1 MPQGTNV
8 GSVFFGIETNRSA
21 FTKDIKSAAGQ
32 AQSVFSSAG
41 KSIKASFDKAFSGA
55 SSAGAKTQKSLASQA
70 ATLAAEYRRQGLSQ
84 SQSFTKAWSEIER
97 SSIAGGKKAG
107 YGFKSRFTKE
117 VNSAGSS
124 AKAVMQST
132 MQSIGKAIGVAFSA
146 AAVVSFGKKCV
157 EVASETQSAWVG
169 LSSILNGQKKSFS
182 EANRFIQDYI
192 SDGLVPLNNAVTA
205 YKNLAARGYNTEQI
219 EKTMT
224 ALKDAAAFGR
234 QASYSYGDAISTATE
249 GLKNENSILVDN
261 AGVTKNV
268 AKMWD
273 DYAKSIGTTSNALTQ
288 QQKIEA
294 EVNGIMEETKWQTG
308 DAAKYATTFA
318 GRVAK
323 LSATFTSLKTEI
335 GNVIIPILNLF
346 IPAIQ
351 TALDALLKFCSL
363 LKNAMASIGLEMP
376 DVTSLGGVTAGA
388 TEAAEAIDNTGTAA
402 EKAAK
407 KVKKAFASYDEINVL
422 SKSSS
427 SDTSTGGSSGVTA
440 ADTAV
445 TAGANS
451 LKDQLSD
458 ASAELGSFFDPLAE
472 AWQAHGEPI
481 VQSAKNA
488 FANLK
493 AIGKDIGDVI
503 KKWWQGEGGKSFADT
518 TVGLFEKIMRAAE
531 RVTKAIKYIWDNG
544 GKETFNNLVKIIGN
558 VGEIIMIVVG
568 YIADLYGELVE
579 GFAPDA
585 ADGLQGVND
594 KLSAFN
600 GVLEWL
606 KTDGKPIL
614 EGIAY
619 AIGLVGAAW
628 LAYKGIMIAVEVASK
643 AYAAA
648 QAVVN
653 AVMNANPIGIIVT
666 LVAALIAVIIL
677 CAKHWDELKAAAS
690 RAWDGIKAV
699 WATVANWFSVNII
712 EPIKNFFSN
721 LWAGIM
727 TTFANVKTYF
737 QQKFSEAWAAI
748 KGVFAPVGSFFSGIW
763 ETIRSK
769 FSTIGT
775 KVGETMGNAFK
786 TVVNK
791 IISFAERTIN
801 GFIRAINRAISLINN
816 IPGVSIS
823 PLSELNVPKLAQGG
837 WVAANNP
844 QLAIVGDNTREGEIV
859 SPESKIREQVELALA
874 KAGGFAQK
882 VKLQLELL
890 IRYPDGRTI
899 IKTINEAQIA
909 EGRILLEV

>member
-8 GSVFFGIETNRSA
+8 GSVFFNINTNRGA
-21 FTKDIKSAAGQ
+21 FSKEIKSAAGQ
-32 AQSVFSSAG
+32 AQSVFSSAMG
-41 KSIKASFDKAFSGA
+41 K
-55 SSAGAKTQKSLASQA
+55 
-70 ATLAAEYRRQGLSQ
+70 
-84 SQSFTKAWSEIER
+84 
-97 SSIAGGKKAG
+97 
-107 YGFKSRFTKE
+107 
-117 VNSAGSS
+117 V
-124 AKAVMQST
+124 
-132 MQSIGKAIGVAFSA
+132 GKAIGVAFSA

-169 LSSILNGQKKSFS
+169 LSSILNGQKKSFG

-205 YKNLAARGYNTEQI
+205 YKSLAARGYSTEQI

-268 AKMWD
+268 AKMWE
-273 DYAKSIGTTSNALTQ
+273 DYAKSIGTTTNALTQ

-351 TALDALLKFCSL
+351 TALDALLKFLGL
-363 LKNAMASIGLEMP
+363 LKTAMASIGLEMP

-427 SDTSTGGSSGVTA
+427 SDTSTGGSSGVAA
-440 ADTAV
+440 ADPTTSAITSGVSAV
-445 TAGANS
+445 DSRLDELKEKLSTFWSGFAAGFEKEREELKRQIEQTKALIKRVWQDLRKLESPIKNWAS
-451 LKDQLSD
+451 TDLKDFFETFCH
-458 ASAELGSFFDPLAE
+458 ASADIFLG
-472 AWQAHGEPI
+472 
-481 VQSAKNA
+481 
-488 FANLK
+488 
-493 AIGKDIGDVI
+493 
-503 KKWWQGEGGKSFADT
+503 
-518 TVGLFEKIMRAAE
+518 
-531 RVTKAIKYIWDNG
+531 
-544 GKETFNNLVKIIGN
+544 
-558 VGEIIMIVVG
+558 
-568 YIADLYGELVE
+568 LY
-579 GFAPDA
+579 D
-585 ADGLQGVND
+585 
-594 KLSAFN
+594 S
-600 GVLEWL
+600 
-606 KTDGKPIL
+606 
-614 EGIAY
+614 
-619 AIGLVGAAW
+619 
-628 LAYKGIMIAVEVASK
+628 
-643 AYAAA
+643 
-648 QAVVN
+648 VN
-653 AVMNANPIGIIVT
+653 AVFRDLWNVAVYPRLQKFVIKGLPVLTQFSTECVKTLQTLFDSVKEIFDKTWREGAVPALQFFTQVYQDAWDIVYDNWQIYGAPIFDNVRAAIENTKNLFLNAWNNYMKPCWDIIMGTVTRLWTDHVKPLADNLTGFVGELIQDALEIYNKVIVPIVKWVQDYLYPKFVNSFRDMMNIVEPIIAGFIDCANGIIT
-666 LVAALIAVIIL
+666 IL
-677 CAKHWDELKAAAS
+677 KGIVQFLTGVFTGNWSK
-690 RAWDGIKAV
+690 AWDGIKNIFKGTIDTMSAV
-699 WATVANWFSVNII
+699 IKTPLNMIIATFENLVNRI
-712 EPIKNFFSN
+712 
-721 LWAGIM
+721 G
-727 TTFANVKTYF
+727 
-737 QQKFSEAWAAI
+737 
-748 KGVFAPVGSFFSGIW
+748 SGINKL
-763 ETIRSK
+763 IR
-769 FSTIGT
+769 
-775 KVGETMGNAFK
+775 
-786 TVVNK
+786 
-791 IISFAERTIN
+791 
-801 GFIRAINRAISLINN
+801 GFN
-816 IPGVSIS
+816 SIKW
-823 PLSELNVPKLAQGG
+823 NVPDWVPGIGGKSLGFNISQIPTIKLPRLAQGG

>member
-1 MPQGTNV
+1 MPLGTNV
-8 GSVFFGIETNRSA
+8 GSVFFDIKANQSA
-21 FTKDIKSAAGQ
+21 FKKEIKGAAGQ
-32 AQSVFSSAG
+32 AQSVFSSAMG
-41 KSIKASFDKAFSGA
+41 K
-55 SSAGAKTQKSLASQA
+55 
-70 ATLAAEYRRQGLSQ
+70 
-84 SQSFTKAWSEIER
+84 
-97 SSIAGGKKAG
+97 
-107 YGFKSRFTKE
+107 
-117 VNSAGSS
+117 V
-124 AKAVMQST
+124 
-132 MQSIGKAIGVAFSA
+132 GKAIGVAFSA

-169 LSSILNGQKKSFS
+169 LSSILNGQKKSFG

-205 YKNLAARGYNTEQI
+205 YKNLAARGYSTEQI

-268 AKMWD
+268 AKMWE
-273 DYAKSIGTTSNALTQ
+273 DYAKSIGTTTNALTQ

-351 TALDALLKFCSL
+351 TALDALLKFLGL
-363 LKNAMASIGLEMP
+363 LKTAMASIGLEMP

-427 SDTSTGGSSGVTA
+427 SDTSTGGSSGVAA
-440 ADTAV
+440 ADPTTTAITSGV
-445 TAGANS
+445 SAVDTRLDE
-451 LKDQLSD
+451 LKQKLS
-458 ASAELGSFFDPLAE
+458 
-472 AWQAHGEPI
+472 
-481 VQSAKNA
+481 
-488 FANLK
+488 
-493 AIGKDIGDVI
+493 
-503 KKWWQGEGGKSFADT
+503 
-518 TVGLFEKIMRAAE
+518 
-531 RVTKAIKYIWDNG
+531 
-544 GKETFNNLVKIIGN
+544 TFW
-558 VGEIIMIVVG
+558 
-568 YIADLYGELVE
+568 E
-579 GFAPDA
+579 GFAAGFEKERQELKRQVERTKKIFKKVWEDLRKLESPIKNWASTDLKNFFETFCHA
-585 ADGLQGVND
+585 SADIFLGLYD
-594 KLSAFN
+594 S
-600 GVLEWL
+600 
-606 KTDGKPIL
+606 
-614 EGIAY
+614 
-619 AIGLVGAAW
+619 
-628 LAYKGIMIAVEVASK
+628 
-643 AYAAA
+643 
-648 QAVVN
+648 VN
-653 AVMNANPIGIIVT
+653 AVFRDLWNVAVYPRLQKFVTKGLPVLTQFSTECVKTLQTLFDSVKEIFDKTWREGAVPALQFFTQVYQDTWDIVYGNWQTYGAPIFDNVRAAIENTKNLFLNAWNNYMKPCWDIIMGTVTRLWTDHVKPLADNLTGFVGELIQDALEIYNKVIVPIVKWVQDYLYPKFVNSFRDMMNIVEPIIAGFIDCANGIITILKGIVQFLT
-666 LVAALIAVIIL
+666 GVFTGNWSKAWNGIKNIFKGTIDTMSAVIKTPLNMI
-677 CAKHWDELKAAAS
+677 
-690 RAWDGIKAV
+690 I
-699 WATVANWFSVNII
+699 ATFENLVNRI
-712 EPIKNFFSN
+712 
-721 LWAGIM
+721 G
-727 TTFANVKTYF
+727 
-737 QQKFSEAWAAI
+737 
-748 KGVFAPVGSFFSGIW
+748 SGINKLIHGFNSIRW
-763 ETIRSK
+763 DVPDWVPGIGGRSLGFNIKQIPTIKLPR
-769 FSTIGT
+769 
-775 KVGETMGNAFK
+775 
-786 TVVNK
+786 
-791 IISFAERTIN
+791 
-801 GFIRAINRAISLINN
+801 
-816 IPGVSIS
+816 
-823 PLSELNVPKLAQGG
+823 LAQGG

>member
-8 GSVFFGIETNRSA
+8 GSVFFNINTNRGA
-21 FTKDIKSAAGQ
+21 FSKEIKSAAGQ
-32 AQSVFSSAG
+32 AQSVFSSAMG
-41 KSIKASFDKAFSGA
+41 K
-55 SSAGAKTQKSLASQA
+55 
-70 ATLAAEYRRQGLSQ
+70 
-84 SQSFTKAWSEIER
+84 
-97 SSIAGGKKAG
+97 
-107 YGFKSRFTKE
+107 
-117 VNSAGSS
+117 V
-124 AKAVMQST
+124 
-132 MQSIGKAIGVAFSA
+132 GKAIGVAFSA

-169 LSSILNGQKKSFS
+169 LSSILNGQKKSFG

-205 YKNLAARGYNTEQI
+205 YKNLAARGYSTEQI

-268 AKMWD
+268 AKMWE
-273 DYAKSIGTTSNALTQ
+273 DYAKSIGITTNALTQ

-335 GNVIIPILNLF
+335 GNVIILILNLF

-351 TALDALLKFCSL
+351 TALDALLKFLGL
-363 LKNAMASIGLEMP
+363 LKTVMASIGLEMP

-422 SKSSS
+422 SKSSA
-427 SDTSTGGSSGVTA
+427 SDTGTGGSS
-440 ADTAV
+440 
-445 TAGANS
+445 AGASGVEAATIGGVNS
-451 LKDQLSD
+451 LKDQLSS
-458 ASAELGSFFDPLAE
+458 ASAELGTFFDPLAD

-481 VQSAKNA
+481 VQSIKNA
-488 FANLK
+488 FNNLK
-493 AIGKDIGDVI
+493 EVGKGVGDVI
-503 KKWWQGEGGKSFADT
+503 KNWWQGEGGRSFANT
-518 TVGLFEKIMRAAE
+518 TLELFEKIARAAE
-531 RVTKAIKYIWDNG
+531 RVTKSIKYIWDNG
-544 GKETFNNLVKIIGN
+544 GKDTFNNLVKILGT

-568 YIADLYGELVE
+568 YIADLYGDLVE

-585 ADGLQGVND
+585 AEGLQGVND

-614 EGIAY
+614 EGLAY
-619 AIGLVGAAW
+619 TIGLVGAAW

>member
-8 GSVFFGIETNRSA
+8 GSVFFNINTNRGA
-21 FTKDIKSAAGQ
+21 FSKEIKSAAGQ
-32 AQSVFSSAG
+32 AQSVFSSAMG
-41 KSIKASFDKAFSGA
+41 K
-55 SSAGAKTQKSLASQA
+55 
-70 ATLAAEYRRQGLSQ
+70 
-84 SQSFTKAWSEIER
+84 
-97 SSIAGGKKAG
+97 
-107 YGFKSRFTKE
+107 
-117 VNSAGSS
+117 V
-124 AKAVMQST
+124 
-132 MQSIGKAIGVAFSA
+132 GKAIGVAFSA

-169 LSSILNGQKKSFS
+169 LSSILNGQKKSFG

-205 YKNLAARGYNTEQI
+205 YKNLAARGYSTEQI

-224 ALKDAAAFGR
+224 ALKDAAAFSR

-268 AKMWD
+268 AKMWE
-273 DYAKSIGTTSNALTQ
+273 DYAKSIGTTTNALTQ

-351 TALDALLKFCSL
+351 TALDALLKFLGL
-363 LKNAMASIGLEMP
+363 LKTAMASIGLEMP

-407 KVKKAFASYDEINVL
+407 KVKKAFTSYDEINVL

-427 SDTSTGGSSGVTA
+427 SDTSTGGSSGVAA
-440 ADTAV
+440 ADPTTSAITSGVSAV
-445 TAGANS
+445 DSRLDELKEKLSTFWSGFAAGFEKEREELKRQIEQTKALIKRVWQDLRKLESPIKNWAS
-451 LKDQLSD
+451 TDLKDFFETFCH
-458 ASAELGSFFDPLAE
+458 ASADIFLG
-472 AWQAHGEPI
+472 
-481 VQSAKNA
+481 
-488 FANLK
+488 
-493 AIGKDIGDVI
+493 
-503 KKWWQGEGGKSFADT
+503 
-518 TVGLFEKIMRAAE
+518 
-531 RVTKAIKYIWDNG
+531 
-544 GKETFNNLVKIIGN
+544 
-558 VGEIIMIVVG
+558 
-568 YIADLYGELVE
+568 LY
-579 GFAPDA
+579 D
-585 ADGLQGVND
+585 
-594 KLSAFN
+594 S
-600 GVLEWL
+600 
-606 KTDGKPIL
+606 
-614 EGIAY
+614 
-619 AIGLVGAAW
+619 
-628 LAYKGIMIAVEVASK
+628 
-643 AYAAA
+643 
-648 QAVVN
+648 VN
-653 AVMNANPIGIIVT
+653 AVFRDLWNVAVYPRLQKFVTKGLPVLTQFSTECVKTLQTLFDSVKEIFDKTWREGAVPALQFFTQVYQDAWDIVYDNWQTYGAPIFDNVRTAIENTKNLFLNAWNNYMKPCWDIIMGTVTRLWTDHVKPLADNLTGFVGELIQDALEIYNKVIVPIVKWVQDYLYPKFVNSFRDMMNIVEPIIAGFIDCANGIIT
-666 LVAALIAVIIL
+666 IL
-677 CAKHWDELKAAAS
+677 KGIVQFLTGVFTGNWSK
-690 RAWDGIKAV
+690 AWDGIKNIFKGTIDTMSAV
-699 WATVANWFSVNII
+699 IKTPLNMIIATFENLVNRI
-712 EPIKNFFSN
+712 
-721 LWAGIM
+721 G
-727 TTFANVKTYF
+727 
-737 QQKFSEAWAAI
+737 
-748 KGVFAPVGSFFSGIW
+748 SGINKL
-763 ETIRSK
+763 IR
-769 FSTIGT
+769 
-775 KVGETMGNAFK
+775 
-786 TVVNK
+786 
-791 IISFAERTIN
+791 
-801 GFIRAINRAISLINN
+801 GFN
-816 IPGVSIS
+816 SIKW
-823 PLSELNVPKLAQGG
+823 NVPDWVPGIGGKSLGFNISQIPTIKLPRLAQGG